1 MAEKTASPHNFEPDQ
16 SAENVVIL
24 FSGDSGDGMQLTG
37 DQFTNTS
44 AILGNDVSTFPDFPA
59 EIRAPAGTLAGL
71 SGFQVNFSSEELYTA
86 GDAPQVLV
94 AMNPAALKANRPIVE
109 TRGTIIVNVDAFTR
123 SNLRKAGYEENPLDS
138 IEDFRDYDLHQ
149 VPLTSMTRTALEGID
164 GLSNQARDK
173 CKNALALGL
182 VYWIFDRPLET
193 TEKFYKKKFAKIP
206 DIAEANI
213 RALRA
218 GYNYG
223 MTTEAFQSRTRIAS
237 RKGVTKGRYRRIT
250 GNEATI
256 FGLVTS
262 AKKSALPLFYGSYPI
277 TPASSILEGLAS
289 LKNFDVRTFQAED
302 EIAAMG
308 SVIGASFGG
317 CLAVTASSGP
327 GIALKSEGINLAIVM
342 ELPMIIINVQ
352 RGGPSTGLP
361 TKTEQS
367 DLLQVLFGRN
377 GESPIPVVAPATPAE
392 CFKWTIEAARIAIR
406 HMTPVF
412 LLSDGYIANSSEP
425 WLIPSSDE
433 ISDFEINRVD
443 DPKDFHPYMRDKR
456 TLSRPWAL
464 PGNAGFEHRVGGLG
478 KQNVTGNVSYDPE
491 DHEEIVKIRASKIN
505 KVSEFMPDLEVD
517 DPNDAGLLVIGWG
530 GTYGSIREAVRQC
543 RESGYNVAQAHLR
556 MINPFPNNLGKV
568 IAKFKTV
575 LVPELNMGQ
584 LLLLLKSEFDTSF
597 EGLNKV
603 QGRPF
608 KITEISDKIISV
620 LKK

>member
-1 MAEKTASPHNFEPDQ
+1 MAEKTASSKNVE
-16 SAENVVIL
+16 SSRSSENVVIL

-44 AILGNDVSTFPDFPA
+44 AIFGNDVSTFPDFPA

-94 AMNPAALKANRPIVE
+94 AMNPAALKANLPIVE

-123 SNLRKAGYEENPLDS
+123 NNLRKAGYEDNPLDS
-138 IEDFRDYDLHQ
+138 QDDFRDYDLHK
-149 VPLTSMTRTALEGID
+149 VPLTSMTRVVLEEID

-193 TEKFYKKKFAKIP
+193 TENFYKQKFAKIP

-218 GYNYG
+218 GYNFG
-223 MTTEAFQSRTRIAS
+223 LTTEAFQNRTRVPS
-237 RKGVTKGRYRRIT
+237 RKGVKKGKYRRIT
-250 GNEATI
+250 GNDATI

-262 AKKSALPLFYGSYPI
+262 AKKAGLPLFYGSYPI
-277 TPASSILEGLAS
+277 TPASSILEGLAA

-302 EIAAMG
+302 EIAAIG
-308 SVIGASFGG
+308 SAIGASFGG

-327 GIALKSEGINLAIVM
+327 GISLKSEAINLAVVM
-342 ELPMIIINVQ
+342 ELPLVVINVQ

-377 GESPIPVVAPATPAE
+377 GQSPIPVVAPATPGE

-425 WLIPSSDE
+425 WLIPCSDE
-433 ISDFEINRVD
+433 ISEFKINRVR
-443 DPKDFHPYMRDKR
+443 DPTEFQPYMRDLE

-464 PGNAGFEHRVGGLG
+464 PGTAGFEHRVGGLG
-478 KQNVTGNVSYDPE
+478 KQDVTGNVSYDPD
-491 DHEEIVKIRASKIN
+491 DHQEIINIRQKKIDKI
-505 KVSEFMPDLEVD
+505 SGFMPHLEVD
-517 DPNDAGLLVIGWG
+517 DPDNADLLVLGWG
-530 GTYGSIREAVRQC
+530 GTYGAIREAIRQC
-543 RESGYNVAQAHLR
+543 RESGYNVSQAHLR
-556 MINPFPNNLGKV
+556 MIKPFPTNLGE
-568 IAKFKTV
+568 ILLQYKTV

-584 LLLLLKSEFDTSF
+584 LRLLLQSEFNVSF

-603 QGRPF
+603 EGRPF
-608 KITEISDKIISV
+608 KITEISEKIVSI
-620 LKK
+620 LNK